1 MPSNQNKKISNRRK
15 KSENEQLGI
24 HSLPTELVEIERNLV
39 ENWLISLKHWLH
51 INAASARKIIAG
63 FIIVLVLFF
72 VLLFTHSFI
81 IENQNA
87 KYYSILVTYEQL
99 KDENVVKIDGQKLTK
114 LIKISDKLCNSIWST
129 RYSNNGC
136 LLSAILSDEAG
147 NKKEAADYL
156 AKFSSRVNN
165 KALAAYSAFL
175 SGYFYETNHDLERSM
190 ALYKK
195 LDSYVD
201 EKNGKDLALFHQGRI
216 LYYNDKL
223 PEAEKTFKEII
234 DKYKTSAYF
243 SNAKNY
249 LLLIQLK
256 KMQSTPVKK

>member
-51 INAASARKIIAG
+51 INASSARKIIVG
-63 FIIVLVLFF
+63 FISAVVLFF
-72 VLLFTHSFI
+72 IFLFIHSFI
-81 IENQNA
+81 IEKQNA

-99 KDENVVKIDGQKLTK
+99 KDDNAVKIDEQKLTK

-136 LLSAILSDEAG
+136 LLSAVLSDEAG

-156 AKFSSRVNN
+156 AKFSSRVNS
-165 KALAAYSAFL
+165 KAMAAYTAFL
-175 SGYFYETNHDLERSM
+175 AGYFYETNHDLERSM
-190 ALYKK
+190 TLYKK

-223 PEAEKTFKEII
+223 PEAEKSFKEII
-234 DKYKTSAYF
+234 EKYKTSAYF
-243 SNAKNY
+243 NNAKNY
-249 LLLIQLK
+249 LMLIQMK
-256 KMQSTPVKK
+256 KIQPVEQKK